1 MIASDIHGSEYYC
14 RKMLECY
21 DKEGATRLVL
31 LGDLLYH
38 GPRNDLPKEYH
49 PKAVIALLNER
60 KDQILCVRGN
70 CEAEVD
76 QMVLEF
82 PVMADYAIF
91 FHGTRMIFATHGHLF
106 HENKLPPLKHG
117 DILLHGHTHILAAEQ
132 RENYIYLN
140 PGSVSIP
147 KNGNVPT
154 YMIYEN
160 NCFII
165 KDFDG
170 NIIKQL
176 QLDETIDAM
185 ISCNLNSV
193 SLENKTI
200 VLEEDIHSKDTA
212 SAFLQ
217 FCEIVRRLRA
227 EDGCPWDRAQ
237 THESLETCMIEE
249 AYEVVEAIQNFSKT
263 NDYVNLRE
271 ELGDVLLQVVLHG
284 QIASE
289 EGIFELK
296 DIIDEISQ
304 KMIRRHPH
312 VFGRKK
318 INHSNQVP
326 NNWEEIK
333 KQEKKQKGLDKQNE
347 LESIPKAFPALIR
360 AQKVLKK
367 SGISKTSSTEEIL
380 KTIQEKFK
388 KLELFDS
395 ESQDSDTTQ
404 IIGSLYMD
412 LTNLAMHYGI
422 NSEKAVAESVQK
434 LIDKY
439 QKN

>member
-21 DKEGATRLVL
+21 EKEQADRLVL

-38 GPRNDLPKEYH
+38 GPRNDLPKDYH
-49 PKAVIALLNER
+49 PKAVIQLLNQR
-60 KDQILCVRGN
+60 SDQILCVRGN

-91 FHGTRMIFATHGHLF
+91 FLGSRMVFATHGHLF
-106 HENKLPPLKHG
+106 HEQNLPSLQPG
-117 DILLHGHTHILAAEQ
+117 DILLHGHTHIWAAEK
-132 RENYIYLN
+132 RSDYIYLN

-165 KDFDG
+165 KDLQG
-170 NIIKQL
+170 SAIKQL
-176 QLDETIDAM
+176 DLNEQSNSLPKW
-185 ISCNLNSV
+185 NLNA
-193 SLENKTI
+193 
-200 VLEEDIHSKDTA
+200 IHSKNATE
-212 SAFLQ
+212 AFSQ
-217 FCEIVRRLRA
+217 FCQIVKQLRA
-227 EDGCPWDRAQ
+227 ENGCPWDRAQ
-237 THESLETCMIEE
+237 THESLKSCMVEE
-249 AYEVVEAIQNFSKT
+249 AYEVVEAINCFSET
-263 NDYVNLRE
+263 NDAANLKE

-296 DIIDEISQ
+296 DIIDEISK

-312 VFGRKK
+312 VFGTQ
-318 INHSNQVP
+318 SVDGSDQVVM
-326 NNWEEIK
+326 NWEEIK
-333 KQEKKQKGLDKQNE
+333 RQEKKEKGIEKEE

-360 AQKVLKK
+360 AQKLLKK
-367 SGISKTSSTEEIL
+367 SGMSQNSSIEDL
-380 KTIQEKFK
+380 SKTIQENLE
-388 KLELFDS
+388 KLETDS
-395 ESQDSDTTQ
+395 KIEKETV
-404 IIGSLYMD
+404 IASLLMD
-412 LTNLAMHYGI
+412 VANLAAHYHI
-422 NSEKAVAESVQK
+422 NSEVVLAEEVENQMKK
-434 LIDKY
+434 L
-439 QKN
+439 KNN